1 MLVAFYQ
8 NIKAVNTDCVIILQQ
23 FTVLCGKF
31 RVWEF
36 SAELKSFGSLLEFD
50 LVNARKN
57 ADCLHLD
64 RVALW
69 LADKEYNQLILWLSP
84 QERIGAGLLALHL
97 CIFIT
102 ILTSDTSSY
111 ATSP

>member
-36 SAELKSFGSLLEFD
+36 SAQLKSFGSLLEFD

-69 LADKEYNQLILWLSP
+69 LADKEYNQLILWLSLQDWCRP
-84 QERIGAGLLALHL
+84 ELLSIASVYIYNYPHL
-97 CIFIT
+97 
-102 ILTSDTSSY
+102 
-111 ATSP
+111 

>member
-1 MLVAFYQ
+1 MA
-8 NIKAVNTDCVIILQQ
+8 NSG
-23 FTVLCGKF
+23 CGSLSDAPK
-31 RVWEF
+31 
-36 SAELKSFGSLLEFD
+36 LKSFGSLLEFD

-84 QERIGAGLLALHL
+84 LQLVQAAGLGNCISQHISNNPHL
-97 CIFIT
+97 
-102 ILTSDTSSY
+102 
-111 ATSP
+111 

>member
-36 SAELKSFGSLLEFD
+36 SGCELKSFRSLLEFD

-57 ADCLHLD
+57 VDCLHLD
-64 RVALW
+64 RVAL
-69 LADKEYNQLILWLSP
+69 ST
-84 QERIGAGLLALHL
+84 ALR
-97 CIFIT
+97 
-102 ILTSDTSSY
+102 
-111 ATSP
+111 